1 MRYVHTN
8 IVSEDWQ
15 ALATFYETVFA
26 CVPVPPVRDQA
37 APWLASATGVPN
49 AALTGVHL
57 RLPGFA
63 DGHAPTLEIYSYKH
77 SEGRLPP
84 VANRLGLGHL
94 AFAVDRADDVANTLQ
109 KVIDY
114 GGQALGEVTQAE
126 VSGVGKLTFV
136 YAADPEGNVLELQH
150 WTRES

>member
-8 IVSEDWQ
+8 IVAEDWQ

-37 APWLASATGVPN
+37 EPWLARGTGVPE

-57 RLPGFA
+57 RLPGFGK
-63 DGHAPTLEIYSYKH
+63 DAPTLEIYSYKH
-77 SEGRLPP
+77 AEPRLPP
-84 VANRLGLGHL
+84 AANRRGLGHL
-94 AFAVDRADDVANTLQ
+94 AFAVDTAADVASTLQ
-109 KVIDY
+109 QVIDH
-114 GGQALGEVTQAE
+114 GGQALGEVTQAD
-126 VSGVGKLTFV
+126 VAGVGTLTFV

-150 WTRES
+150 WT

>member
-8 IVSEDWQ
+8 IVAEDWQ

-37 APWLASATGVPN
+37 APWLAKGTGVPD

-63 DGHAPTLEIYSYKH
+63 EDAPTLEIYSYQH
-77 SEGRLPP
+77 AESRLPP
-84 VANRLGLGHL
+84 AANRLGLGHL
-94 AFAVDRADDVANTLQ
+94 AFAVDHAADVAQTLY
-109 KVIDY
+109 KVIEH

-126 VSGVGKLTFV
+126 VSGVGELTFV

-150 WTRES
+150 WSRI